1 MKSIM
6 KKISRFICILM
17 VGAAMV
23 GCAANSKAETKKD
36 NVVNSKVESEKDK
49 EKAKSTK
56 AYSQELAKYFPTV
69 EGTVLKYSGTLEYGH
84 TVTLS
89 KVTEKEGSLVLDFK
103 GEIVDV
109 SEGEGPSKEELSL
122 ETQYVIDKDSVKEI
136 QKNIKR
142 RHSQSI
148 IREQIVLKL
157 PIESGKTWTQKVNID
172 GKEYTAE
179 TKITEV
185 AADDKNKNIVKTET
199 VIKAME
205 SYPDKTYKEIKTF
218 KEEKGLVEFV
228 NTILLGEAKEPFEF
242 GYKLFEPQEGK

>member
-6 KKISRFICILM
+6 KKISSFICILM
-17 VGAAMV
+17 LSVGLV
-23 GCAANSKAETKKD
+23 GCAANSKAESKKD
-36 NVVNSKVESEKDK
+36 VNSKIEAEKDNK
-49 EKAKSTK
+49 EAKSTK
-56 AYSQELAKYFPTV
+56 AYSQEIAKYFPSV
-69 EGTVLKYSGTLEYGH
+69 EGTVLRYSGTAEYGQ
-84 TVTLS
+84 TLTLN
-89 KVTEKEGSLVLDFK
+89 KVTDKENSLVLDFK
-103 GEIVDV
+103 GEIEDM
-109 SEGEGPSKEELSL
+109 SDGEGPSKEELSL

-157 PIESGKTWTQKVNID
+157 PIESGKTWAQKVNID
-172 GKEYTAE
+172 GIEYTAE

-185 AADDKNKNIVKTET
+185 ATDDKNKNIIKTET
-199 VIKAME
+199 VIKGIE

-228 NTILLGEAKEPFEF
+228 NTILLGESKEPFEF
-242 GYKLFEPQEGK
+242 GYKLFEPQEG